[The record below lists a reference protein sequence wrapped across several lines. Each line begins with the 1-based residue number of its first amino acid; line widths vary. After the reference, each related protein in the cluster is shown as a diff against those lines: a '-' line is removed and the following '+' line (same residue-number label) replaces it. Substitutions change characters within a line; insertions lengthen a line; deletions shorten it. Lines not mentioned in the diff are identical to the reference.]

1 MDNKTN
7 TNAGMGLGIAG
18 LVLGILSV
26 PLGVMKCTFATGL
39 VFGILG
45 ITLSAVGL
53 SQARK
58 ANAPTGM
65 IIAALIV
72 SIIGTSFAF
81 IKLTSSATKFKIVTD
96 NWRDNIEIIDEHSDE
111 FEEGF
116 EEAFGEGF
124 ESEFGEDMEETLQDL
139 EDDMNDELDQIEE
152 DIDAAFNNL
161 NDDEKA
167 RKLGKAA
174 GKAMKEFVRELK
186 DTTKTESEE

>member
-1 MDNKTN
+1 MDNNTN

-26 PLGVMKCTFATGL
+26 PLGIMKCTFATGL

-53 SQARK
+53 TQARK

-81 IKLTSSATKFKIVTD
+81 IKLTSSAAKFKIVTD
-96 NWRDNIEIIDEHSDE
+96 GWRDKIEIMDEHSED

-124 ESEFGEDMEETLQDL
+124 ENEFGEDMEETLEGL
-139 EDDMNDELDQIEE
+139 ENELNEE
-152 DIDAAFNNL
+152 LNNL
-161 NDDEKA
+161 DDEIEKALKDLDDDEKA
-167 RKLGKAA
+167 RKLGKAT
-174 GKAMKEFVRELK
+174 GKAVKEFVNELK
-186 DTTKTESEE
+186 DTTDTDDKK